1 MKDPLKIFIEHNRE
15 AFDTET
21 PATHLLERTA
31 SLLKSAHQPTPLSG
45 IPVWIKWS
53 VAASLIAVISY
64 LAFRMTSRPLVTE
77 PMPHTMKESPLI
89 QPDPLLQRIDPGSAR
104 EMQRM
109 AREASQRESG
119 LDLLKKDDPALYH
132 RFLNDLAELDSGYN
146 SLREMLTQTP
156 NHQQL
161 IEAMETNLL
170 TRLQLLERQNQV
182 IQDIEK
188 NKKQRL

>member
-1 MKDPLKIFIEHNRE
+1 M
-15 AFDTET
+15 
-21 PATHLLERTA
+21 
-31 SLLKSAHQPTPLSG
+31 
-45 IPVWIKWS
+45 
-53 VAASLIAVISY
+53 
-64 LAFRMTSRPLVTE
+64 
-77 PMPHTMKESPLI
+77 
-89 QPDPLLQRIDPGSAR
+89 QPDPLIQRIDPGSAR

-146 SLREMLTQTP
+146 SLRKMLTQTP

-170 TRLQLLERQNQV
+170 IRLQLLERQNQV

>member
-21 PATHLLERTA
+21 PATPLLERTA
-31 SLLKSAHQPTPLSG
+31 SMLKSAHQPTPLSG
-45 IPVWIKWS
+45 IPLWIKWS

-77 PMPHTMKESPLI
+77 PMPHTMKESTLM
-89 QPDPLLQRIDPGSAR
+89 QPDPLIQRIDPGSAR

-146 SLREMLTQTP
+146 SLRKMLTQTP

>member
-1 MKDPLKIFIEHNRE
+1 MKDPLKTFIEQHR
-15 AFDTET
+15 ASFDTES
-21 PATHLLERTA
+21 PNDALRERIA
-31 SLLKSAHQPTPLSG
+31 STLNPPQQPYTVRL

-53 VAASLIAVISY
+53 VAASLLAGIAY
-64 LAFRMTSRPLVTE
+64 LAIRIASGRMETSSMQQITEVT
-77 PMPHTMKESPLI
+77 SLI
-89 QPDPLLQRIDPGSAR
+89 QPDPLIQRIDPGSAR
-104 EMQRM
+104 EMERM
-109 AREASQRESG
+109 AREASQRETG
-119 LDLLKKDDPALYH
+119 LDLLKKDDPALYQ

>member
-1 MKDPLKIFIEHNRE
+1 MKDPLKTFIDQHR
-15 AFDTET
+15 ASFDTES
-21 PATHLLERTA
+21 PNDALRERIA
-31 SLLKSAHQPTPLSG
+31 STLNPPQQPNTVRL

-53 VAASLIAVISY
+53 VAASLLAGVAY
-64 LAFRMTSRPLVTE
+64 LAIRMASGRMETSSMQQITE
-77 PMPHTMKESPLI
+77 ATPLI
-89 QPDPLLQRIDPGSAR
+89 QPDPLIQRIDPGSAR

-109 AREASQRESG
+109 AREASQRETG
-119 LDLLKKDDPALYH
+119 LDLLKKDDPALYQ
-132 RFLNDLAELDSGYN
+132 RFLNDLAELDSVYN

-161 IEAMETNLL
+161 IEAMETNLQM
-170 TRLQLLERQNQV
+170 RLQLLERQNQV